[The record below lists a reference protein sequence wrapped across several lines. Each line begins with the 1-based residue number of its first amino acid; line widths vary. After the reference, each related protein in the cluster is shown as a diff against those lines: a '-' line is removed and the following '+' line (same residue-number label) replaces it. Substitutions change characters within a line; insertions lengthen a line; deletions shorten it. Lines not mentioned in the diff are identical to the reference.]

1 MLVLM
6 TAVLVHEQPLTL
18 VVMPDIQYYTDLRLQ
33 LFRLYWDP
41 PTDNLT
47 HVYTQQLQ
55 WVVSTQHRLN
65 TRAVIF
71 MGDLTQADAPE
82 EWAAVRKGLRKLE
95 AARPP
100 VPYCLLQGDHDLG
113 YEYTGVPP
121 FMARKAAHRRSQVDG
136 NVNSAVTAQPHWR
149 GAFQSEHPVANSW
162 YELSTNSPLAPMLV
176 ICLEYRPRDSALQWA
191 AGVLRSH
198 PRHDAIVVTHDYL
211 NATSG
216 ARSDY
221 SHLNT
226 AQADGSNAVRGSDGE
241 QLFQMIRRHPNV
253 FLVLCGHDDGEGYL
267 LSRGDHGQPIHQ
279 LMSNYQQWPNGG
291 ARSRAAAHAR
301 RHARHTVLH
310 GSAPPALPP
319 VLGPTDGQPDARLH
333 SAATMGGVNAT
344 PTQYAGRDLHGRPH
358 SGRRAGGVGGRSQ
371 GPA

>member
-211 NATSG
+211 NAKSG

-226 AQADGSNAVRGSDGE
+226 AQAGTE
-241 QLFQMIRRHPNV
+241 
-253 FLVLCGHDDGEGYL
+253 
-267 LSRGDHGQPIHQ
+267 
-279 LMSNYQQWPNGG
+279 
-291 ARSRAAAHAR
+291 
-301 RHARHTVLH
+301 
-310 GSAPPALPP
+310 
-319 VLGPTDGQPDARLH
+319 
-333 SAATMGGVNAT
+333 AT
-344 PTQYAGRDLHGRPH
+344 PFAGAMA
-358 SGRRAGGVGGRSQ
+358 SSSSK
-371 GPA
+371 